1 MVEARLAS
9 VRAARRTT
17 RELYG
22 LFGRLGTAEHPR
34 GQVLVAYRNAHRAL
48 RDAFGRGG
56 LAVRLESR
64 EILGGL
70 RRDVEAVARQTLRE
84 AVELGVAQAD
94 VELEAWGLP
103 SAGGMTVDTRPMLT
117 AWMATVEGQ
126 AAAAQ
131 AIIVGGGE
139 PALIVGDASRAG
151 LLHPAT
157 VVREGSRWLT
167 TAALAGFVTVVQ
179 APAGRSGIRWC
190 KQAVAAIDERTTDC
204 CLRVHA
210 QSVPLDGKFR
220 LTGEPRF
227 ADALEWPPFH
237 WYCRTSVALVPAD
250 QAEDELTAQMR
261 EAARAELRARAET
274 AERIREVQ
282 QRLAELGAAPD
293 AKARADDTAEVTQL
307 RQELKRLRLR
317 PEIHP
322 AHATSRRGASE

>member
-1 MVEARLAS
+1 VVVEARLAS

-56 LAVRLESR
+56 LAVRLEAS

-70 RRDVEAVARQTLRE
+70 RRDVE

-94 VELEAWGLP
+94 VELEAWRLP
-103 SAGGMTVDTRPMLT
+103 SAGGMAVDTRPMLT
-117 AWMATVEGQ
+117 AWMATVDGQ

-167 TAALAGFVTVVQ
+167 TAALAGFITVVQ

-227 ADALEWPPFH
+227 ADALEWSPFH
-237 WYCRTSVALVPAD
+237 WYCRTSPALVPAD
-250 QAEDELTAQMR
+250 RAEDELTVQMR

-293 AKARADDTAEVTQL
+293 ARARADDTAEVTRL
-307 RQELKRLRLR
+307 RRELKRLRVR